1 MRATTISLI
10 RSILLLALIC
20 SASRAFAL
28 NLNLPYGTLNS
39 DFSVK
44 TRVGT
49 FPNLIRSA
57 PRPVLPP
64 GPLPSHFHGSGVF
77 VLDLDTV
84 RGIVN
89 AARILRSTGSKQ
101 VDDVLIAT
109 LQQWRIQPRTIY
121 KLHVPVTV
129 TARGRFMF
137 GER

>member
-1 MRATTISLI
+1 MQPTTSFI
-10 RSILLLALIC
+10 RFILLLALMC
-20 SASRAFAL
+20 STSRAFAV

-44 TRVGT
+44 MRVGT

-64 GPLPSHFHGSGVF
+64 GPLPSRFHGNGVF
-77 VLDLDTV
+77 VLDLNTV
-84 RGIVN
+84 RGTVN

-101 VDDVLIAT
+101 VDDVLIQT

-121 KLHVPVTV
+121 KLHVPVRV
-129 TARGRFMF
+129 IAPGKFVF
-137 GER
+137 GSP